1 MSENTSKT
9 KSFADR
15 AATDPTALH
24 KAFAEWIKANT
35 GYDADLKTVQIVC
48 AMRMDFQRSEENQG
62 SLKARKEEAAKAKAE
77 AAAKK
82 KAKLLAELAKL
93 EADAKAEPT
102 EEPAKATEEVKGES
116 PEAPEAPAQPDAP
129 QTPEAPSEPTEE
141 PKRPVRRRRAAK
153 AAE

>member
-1 MSENTSKT
+1 MSENTTTNAKT
-9 KSFADR
+9 FAER

-48 AMRMDFQRSEENQG
+48 AMRMDIQRSEENQN

-82 KAKLLAELAKL
+82 KAKLLAELAQL
-93 EADAKAEPT
+93 EADAKAETQTEAPAA

-116 PEAPEAPAQPDAP
+116 PEAQSGSPPWRRPPAW
-129 QTPEAPSEPTEE
+129 
-141 PKRPVRRRRAAK
+141 R
-153 AAE
+153 